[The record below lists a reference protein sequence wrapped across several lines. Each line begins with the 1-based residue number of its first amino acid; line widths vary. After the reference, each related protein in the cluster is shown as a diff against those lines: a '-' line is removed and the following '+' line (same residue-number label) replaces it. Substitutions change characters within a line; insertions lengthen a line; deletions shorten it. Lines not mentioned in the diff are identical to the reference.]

1 MVGRRKNGKRRR
13 RSRDV
18 IAVPVSIQLL
28 KCNYSPLP
36 HSSSKK
42 EKKLEGKFALYGM
55 LLFVFFRC
63 FITEQHFFGK
73 RKIDESDS
81 KIPKIRFGLR
91 CLGPRTAFA
100 KKFPKKKLFGKKS
113 CFGVMPRIP
122 AFHHGQKSFS
132 FTRKNAPML
141 RRYCE
146 EPLLLL
152 LLRWNLQET
161 KDPLS
166 VVRLMEEVFFF
177 SFFPSFLREKICP
190 VTNIAK

>member
-1 MVGRRKNGKRRR
+1 M
-13 RSRDV
+13 

-36 HSSSKK
+36 HSSRK
-42 EKKLEGKFALYGM
+42 
-55 LLFVFFRC
+55 
-63 FITEQHFFGK
+63 K
-73 RKIDESDS
+73 RKETERKIRLIWDASRLYFSAALLQSSIFRKNKNRDESDS
-81 KIPKIRFGLR
+81 KIPKIRSGLR

-100 KKFPKKKLFGKKS
+100 KKIPQKSFLGKKS

-166 VVRLMEEVFFF
+166 VVRLMEEVF
-177 SFFPSFLREKICP
+177 SFLFLLLF
-190 VTNIAK
+190 